1 MELQNKV
8 VVITGGASGL
18 GQATAR
24 YMVQEKGARVALFD
38 LNAEA
43 GEATVAEIG
52 EDSAVFCETDVTSEE
67 SIDSAIARTL
77 EKFGAIHANINAAGI
92 PLPGKILDREG
103 KASGLNKFATV
114 ISVNLCGV
122 FNVMAKCAEQM
133 ARNEPD
139 EKGER
144 GAVVNISSGAAFEG
158 QIGQSAY
165 SGSKAGVNGMNI
177 PAARELGPLGIRV
190 NSIAPGL
197 FGTPMVKSMDE
208 KVVQSLVSMCEAPK
222 RMGEMEE
229 FAHACA
235 FLIENGYMN
244 GRVIRLDAA
253 TVMQAR

>member
-1 MELQNKV
+1 MELEDKV

-24 YMVQEKGARVALFD
+24 YMVNEKGAKVALLD
-38 LNAEA
+38 LNTEA
-43 GEATVAEIG
+43 GAETVAELG
-52 EDSAVFCETDVTSEE
+52 EDNAIFCETDVTSED
-67 SIDSAIARTL
+67 SIDATIAAIMG
-77 EKFGAIHANINAAGI
+77 KFGAIHVDINAAGI
-92 PLPGKILDREG
+92 PLPCKILDRDG
-103 KASGLNKFATV
+103 VASGLKKYATV
-114 ISVNLCGV
+114 INVNLIGV

-133 ARNEPD
+133 AKNAPD

-144 GAVVNISSGAAFEG
+144 GAVINISSGAAFEG

-197 FGTPMVKSMDE
+197 FGTPMVKSLDQ
-208 KVVQSLVSMCEAPK
+208 KVQDSLIAMCEAPK

-229 FAHACA
+229 FAHTCA
-235 FLIENGYMN
+235 FLVENAYMN

>member
-1 MELQNKV
+1 MEMNEKV

-24 YMVQEKGARVALFD
+24 YLVNEKGAKVALFD
-38 LNAEA
+38 LNVEA
-43 GEATVAEIG
+43 GEATVAELG
-52 EDSAVFCETDVTSEE
+52 EDKAVFCQTDVTDEV
-67 SIDSAIARTL
+67 SIDAAVTRVID
-77 EKFGAIHANINAAGI
+77 KFGAIHANINAAGI
-92 PLPGKILDREG
+92 PLPCKILDRDG
-103 KASGLNKFATV
+103 KASSLKKYATV
-114 ISVNLCGV
+114 INVNLCGV

-133 ARNEPD
+133 ARNDPD

-144 GAVVNISSGAAFEG
+144 GVVVNISSGAAFEG

-177 PAARELGPLGIRV
+177 PAARELGRLGIRV

-197 FGTPMVKSMDE
+197 FGTPMVKSLDE
-208 KVVQSLVSMCEAPK
+208 NVQEALIGMCEAPK

-229 FAHACA
+229 FAHTCA
-235 FLIENGYMN
+235 FLIENSYMN

-253 TVMQAR
+253 TVMQAK

>member
-1 MELQNKV
+1 MELKDKV
-8 VVITGGASGL
+8 VLITGGASGL

-24 YMVQEKGARVALFD
+24 YMVSEKGAKVALLD

-43 GEATVAEIG
+43 GAETIAELG
-52 EDSAVFCETDVTSEE
+52 EENAIFCETDVTSEE
-67 SIDSAIARTL
+67 SIDAAIAAIIC
-77 EKFGAIHANINAAGI
+77 KFGAIHVDINAAGI
-92 PLPGKILDREG
+92 PLPCKILDREG
-103 KASGLNKFATV
+103 VASSLTKYATV
-114 ISVNLCGV
+114 INVNLMGV

-144 GAVVNISSGAAFEG
+144 GVVINISSGAAYEG
-158 QIGQSAY
+158 QVGQSAY

-197 FGTPMVKSMDE
+197 FGTPLVKSLDLN
-208 KVVQSLVSMCEAPK
+208 VQDSLIQMCEAPK
-222 RMGEMEE
+222 RMGELDE
-229 FAHACA
+229 FAHTCA
-235 FLIENGYMN
+235 FLAENAYMN

>member
-1 MELQNKV
+1 MEINNRV

-24 YMVQEKGARVALFD
+24 YLVQEKGAKVALFD

-43 GEATVAEIG
+43 GAATVEELGDANAI
-52 EDSAVFCETDVTSEE
+52 FCKTDVTSEE
-67 SIDSAIARTL
+67 SIDHAVAAVMD
-77 EKFGAIHANINAAGI
+77 KFGAIHVDINAAGI
-92 PLPGKILDREG
+92 PLPCKVLDREG
-103 KASGLNKFATV
+103 AASSLAKYATV
-114 ISVNLCGV
+114 INVNLVGV

-133 ARNEPD
+133 AKNEPD
-139 EKGER
+139 AKGER
-144 GAVVNISSGAAFEG
+144 GIVINISSGAAFEG

-197 FGTPMVKSMDE
+197 FGTPMVKSLDQ
-208 KVVQSLVSMCEAPK
+208 KVQDALVQMCQAPR

-229 FAHACA
+229 FAHCCA
-235 FLIENGYMN
+235 FLVENGYMN

-253 TVMQAR
+253 TVMQAS

>member
-1 MELQNKV
+1 VKLKNRV
-8 VVITGGASGL
+8 LVITGGASGL

-24 YMVQEKGARVALFD
+24 YMVSEKGAKVALLD
-38 LNAEA
+38 LNEA
-43 GEATVAEIG
+43 AGTATVEELG
-52 EDSAVFCETDVTSEE
+52 EENAIFCQTDVTSEE
-67 SIDSAIARTL
+67 SIDVAIAAIMD
-77 EKFGAIHANINAAGI
+77 KFGAIHMNVNAAGI
-92 PLPGKILDREG
+92 PLPCKILDREG
-103 KASGLNKFATV
+103 KASSLAKYATV
-114 ISVNLCGV
+114 INVNLMGV

-139 EKGER
+139 ENGER
-144 GAVVNISSGAAFEG
+144 GVIVNVSSGAAFEG

-197 FGTPMVKSMDE
+197 FGTPLVKGLDQ
-208 KVVQSLVSMCEAPK
+208 KVQDSLIAMCEAPK
-222 RMGEMEE
+222 RMGEVDE

-235 FLIENGYMN
+235 FLAENGYMN
-244 GRVIRLDAA
+244 GRVLRLDAA

>member
-1 MELQNKV
+1 MNLQNKV

-18 GQATAR
+18 GRATAE
-24 YMVQEKGARVALFD
+24 YMVTEKGAKVALLD

-43 GEATVAEIG
+43 GTEVVTLLG
-52 EDSAVFCETDVTSEE
+52 ENNAMFCQTDVTSEE
-67 SIDSAIARTL
+67 SIDAAIADIIA
-77 EKFGAIHANINAAGI
+77 KFDAIHVDINAAGV
-92 PLPGKILDREG
+92 PLPCKILDKEG
-103 KASGLNKFATV
+103 KASSLKKYAMVLN
-114 ISVNLCGV
+114 VNLNGV

-133 ARNEPD
+133 AKNEPD

-144 GAVVNISSGAAFEG
+144 GVVINISSGAAFEG

-177 PAARELGPLGIRV
+177 PAARELGRYGIRV

-197 FGTPMVKSMDE
+197 FGTPMVKSLDE
-208 KVVQSLVSMCEAPK
+208 KVQEALINMCEAPK

-229 FAHACA
+229 FAHTCA
-235 FLIENGYMN
+235 YLAENAYVN
-244 GRVIRLDAA
+244 GRCLRIDAA

>member
-1 MELQNKV
+1 MELKDKIV
-8 VVITGGASGL
+8 LITGGASGL

-24 YMVQEKGARVALFD
+24 YMVNEKGAKVALLD

-43 GEATVAEIG
+43 GAKMVVELG
-52 EDSAVFCETDVTSEE
+52 EKNAIFCETDVTSEQN
-67 SIDSAIARTL
+67 IDAAIAAIMD
-77 EKFGAIHANINAAGI
+77 KFGAIHVDINAAGI
-92 PLPGKILDREG
+92 PLPCKILDREG
-103 KASGLNKFATV
+103 VASGLQKYAAV
-114 ISVNLCGV
+114 INVNLMGV

-144 GAVVNISSGAAFEG
+144 GVVINISSGAAYEG
-158 QIGQSAY
+158 QVGQSAY

-197 FGTPMVKSMDE
+197 FGTPLVKTLDL
-208 KVVQSLVSMCEAPK
+208 KVQDSLIQMCEAPK
-222 RMGEMEE
+222 RMGELEE
-229 FAHACA
+229 FAHTCA
-235 FLIENGYMN
+235 FLAENAYMN

>member
-1 MELQNKV
+1 MDLEDKV
-8 VVITGGASGL
+8 IVITGGASGL
-18 GQATAR
+18 GLATAR
-24 YMVQEKGARVALFD
+24 YMVADKGAKVALLD

-43 GEATVAEIG
+43 GAAAVVELG
-52 EDSAVFCETDVTSEE
+52 ENNVIFCETDVTSEE
-67 SIDSAIARTL
+67 SIDAAIAAIIA
-77 EKFGAIHANINAAGI
+77 EFGAIHVDINAAGI
-92 PLPGKILDREG
+92 PLPCKVLDREG
-103 KASGLNKFATV
+103 KASSLQKYATV
-114 ISVNLCGV
+114 INVNLCGV

-133 ARNEPD
+133 AKNEPD
-139 EKGER
+139 VKGER
-144 GAVVNISSGAAFEG
+144 GVVVNISSGAAFEG

-197 FGTPMVKSMDE
+197 FGTPMVKSLDE
-208 KVVQSLVSMCEAPK
+208 KVQQALVGMCEAPK

-229 FAHACA
+229 FADTCA